1 MKYVETEKVELKKVL
16 NETFEKEVVAF
27 LNTDGGVI
35 YIGVEDDGSICGIDN
50 IDDIMKKISD
60 ILIDG
65 IVPNPQS
72 LISLKAIKEDSKWIL
87 EVEIEKGN
95 SLYYIKRYGRSFK
108 GCYVRVGTSVRSM
121 TEEQIDQLYDF
132 YHIKKK

>member
-35 YIGVEDDGSICGIDN
+35 YVGIEDDGSICGVDN
-50 IDDIMKKISD
+50 IDDVMKKISN

-65 IVPNPQS
+65 IIPNPQS
-72 LISLKAIKEDSKWIL
+72 LIKIKAINEENKWVL
-87 EVEIEKGN
+87 EIEIQKGN
-95 SLYYIKRYGRSFK
+95 SLYYIKRYGRSYK
-108 GCYVRVGTSVRSM
+108 GCYIRVGTSVRSM
-121 TEEQIDQLYDF
+121 TEEQI
-132 YHIKKK
+132 